1 MNRGP
6 DWEGYYAALRGRPM
20 RPLLARALAV
30 AEAVGV
36 DVGVAV
42 DLGAGDGTETLA
54 LLDRGWSVLAV
65 DAEPTSAAALAA
77 AAPPGAQLT
86 VVTRDMADVDLPQA
100 DLVLAAFS
108 LFFLPPPRFDLV
120 WDRLRA
126 SLRPGGVVAAH
137 LLLERDTWA
146 ALPRITAMSVDEARR
161 RLEGLEVLVFDEQER
176 DGEAYSGPKHWHLA
190 ELIARRPG
198 RAGRVLV

>member
-1 MNRGP
+1 
-6 DWEGYYAALRGRPM
+6 M

-161 RLEGLEVLVFDEQER
+161 RSRARGSRVR
-176 DGEAYSGPKHWHLA
+176 RAG
-190 ELIARRPG
+190 ARRRG
-198 RAGRVLV
+198 IQRAEALAPRGADRATAGTGWPRTRRSPMAVVTI